1 MRQGQQHA
9 RRARGRGRRPQ
20 NQNNRVFDSNG
31 PDVKVRGT
39 ASTIAEKYMTLS
51 RDAQSSGDRVA
62 AENYL
67 QHAEHYLRI
76 VAANKPPVPAA
87 QPQPDVASEQDGKAE
102 TASADADDQAPA
114 AGGDEAGSEKP
125 APRTRRPRAT
135 SERNTTRRPRNT
147 KPADTPS
154 DEKQS
159 ADESQ
164 PAAEA
169 GADSDDGA
177 AAA

>member
-9 RRARGRGRRPQ
+9 RRTRGRGRRPQ

-39 ASTIAEKYMTLS
+39 ASTIAEKYITLS

-76 VAANKPPVPAA
+76 VAANKPQVT
-87 QPQPDVASEQDGKAE
+87 QPQPELTDSESRETDGEAS
-102 TASADADDQAPA
+102 DQAQNE
-114 AGGDEAGSEKP
+114 GGEEASKDKP
-125 APRTRRPRAT
+125 APRARRPRVQA
-135 SERNTTRRPRNT
+135 ERATTRRPRGPKT
-147 KPADTPS
+147 DGGDADNAKPS
-154 DEKQS
+154 DDAEPKAEK
-159 ADESQ
+159 
-164 PAAEA
+164 AED
-169 GADSDDGA
+169 GDGA